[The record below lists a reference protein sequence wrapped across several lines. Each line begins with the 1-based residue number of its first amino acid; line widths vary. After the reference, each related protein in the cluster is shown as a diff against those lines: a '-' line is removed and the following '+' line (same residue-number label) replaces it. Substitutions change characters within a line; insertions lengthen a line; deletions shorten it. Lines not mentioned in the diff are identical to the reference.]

1 MTGVDTW
8 DDHAVRRLRCY
19 ELAYIVPWTEI
30 IEDMEAS
37 R

>member
-1 MTGVDTW
+1 MTREDTW

-19 ELAYIVPWTEI
+19 ELAYVVPWSEVVQ
-30 IEDMEAS
+30 DMEDQ